1 MVHRW
6 RRRKYEMGLADTWAE
21 SWMKGWL
28 MGRRKGGGRRFCG
41 G

>member
-1 MVHRW
+1 
-6 RRRKYEMGLADTWAE
+6 MGLADTWAE

-28 MGRRKGGGRRFCG
+28 MGRRKGGGGRFCG

>member
-1 MVHRW
+1 
-6 RRRKYEMGLADTWAE
+6 MGLADTWAE